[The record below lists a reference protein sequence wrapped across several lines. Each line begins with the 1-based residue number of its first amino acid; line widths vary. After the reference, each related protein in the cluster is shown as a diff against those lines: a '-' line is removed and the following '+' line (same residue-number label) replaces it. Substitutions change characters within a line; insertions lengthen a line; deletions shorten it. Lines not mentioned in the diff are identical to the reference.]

1 MADYIEFT
9 RNYSDLSTG
18 QGFQWEFHCERCNN
32 GYRSKFQASATGIMT
47 GVLDTASSLLGG
59 IFSRASDLSG
69 RVQSATWER
78 AHDKAFAEA
87 AQEVREFFVQCPN
100 CNAWV
105 CRERCWNEER
115 GLCHNCAPDIA
126 VRVASAQAETISQQ
140 AEEKVRERDYNVSQ
154 YVEGSDDKRAACS
167 KCGASLTPG
176 VKFCA
181 ECGTRVEQKR
191 YCIECGA
198 EIADK
203 AKFCPECG
211 SQQS

>member
-1 MADYIEFT
+1 MTDYIEFT

-32 GYRSKFQASATGIMT
+32 GYRSKFQTSTTGIVT

-59 IFSRASDLSG
+59 MFSRASNLSE
-69 RVQSATWER
+69 RVHSATWEH
-78 AHDKAFAEA
+78 AHDKAFQQA
-87 AQEVREFFVQCPN
+87 AHEVRKFFVQCPN

-115 GLCHNCAPDIA
+115 GLCHTCAPDVA

-140 AEEKVRERDYNVSQ
+140 AEEKVRERDYNVSE
-154 YVEGSDDKRAACS
+154 YIEGGDDKRAACA
-167 KCGASLTPG
+167 KCGASLAPG
-176 VKFCA
+176 AKFCP
-181 ECGTRVEQKR
+181 ECGTRIEAKR

-198 EIADK
+198 EITDK
-203 AKFCPECG
+203 AKFCPACG
-211 SQQS
+211 AKQT